1 MSINFNKFRV
11 FSHCAFKIN
20 LHYSFDWLY
29 LKHLIIKYFYRKI
42 YNVGLYLPASPLS
55 ETRLVTRF

>member
-1 MSINFNKFRV
+1 MSIGFNKFRV

-20 LHYSFDWLY
+20 LQYFFGWLY

-42 YNVGLYLPASPLS
+42 YNVGLYLPASPFS
-55 ETRLVTRF
+55 QTRLLTRF